1 MVHYV
6 HIFLLALL
14 ILQIWLIGQT
24 RGQNGYIRE
33 PIAAASPSHHHSH
46 SRLTLS
52 IDFIYSSIS
61 SLNSNFKLQRY
72 GLVEYPIKIPYL
84 LFSQMGSRPLEDGV
98 YFITNDRHRNH
109 ALTSLDNNAMAME
122 MASSRWRLQFDPAS
136 GAYECTHLNSGLVL
150 DLEGGRGEPGTN
162 IITYPAHGGQN
173 QRWKIEQLDQGYVAF

>member
-61 SLNSNFKLQRY
+61 SLNSNFKLQR
-72 GLVEYPIKIPYL
+72 
-84 LFSQMGSRPLEDGV
+84 
-98 YFITNDRHRNH
+98 
-109 ALTSLDNNAMAME
+109 
-122 MASSRWRLQFDPAS
+122 W
-136 GAYECTHLNSGLVL
+136 VL
-150 DLEGGRGEPGTN
+150 DHSKT
-162 IITYPAHGGQN
+162 
-173 QRWKIEQLDQGYVAF
+173 AFISLQTTGIATTH